1 MQRVETFDGIAILAS
16 NLRENLDDAFAR
28 RFESIIY
35 FPLPRPEERLILWR
49 QGFSPKA
56 RLEKAID
63 LDKLAKEHTLS
74 GGAIMNVIRYASL
87 QALQRD
93 SEVVLLEDVL
103 QGIRREY
110 AKERK
115 GE

>member
-1 MQRVETFDGIAILAS
+1 MPAVDWRRCPETGEDADAPRVGLS
-16 NLRENLDDAFAR
+16 
-28 RFESIIY
+28 RFKWVA
-35 FPLPRPEERLILWR
+35 RPEERLRLWR

-56 RLEKAID
+56 RLEPAVD